1 MSAQISK
8 RVFLVEYSFTG
19 ERWAYHAPDGIPNE
33 FTENERWYGEEAVDR
48 VMRAAYGTRVR
59 WRWVE
64 KPMPND
70 ASPQNPTDNRE

>member
-1 MSAQISK
+1 MSAQNTS

-33 FTENERWYGEEAVDR
+33 FTEGERRYGEAAVDR
-48 VMRAAYGTRVR
+48 VMRATYSPRVR

-70 ASPQNPTDNRE
+70 ASPQNPSDNRE